1 MKRLSFIS
9 LFILLVATYLSA
21 VTVSYDFNDTNDLST
36 YFNLPVE
43 GDVIN
48 TSTGGILNTG
58 AVRFPHL
65 PEDPWFWM
73 GETRVITSKDGIY
86 LSEIDEPVTITAHI
100 NSFQNGGYAA
110 MGFSSA
116 SSNTAAPKCQI
127 TNVPAVGMQFYS
139 SGYSFFNNTSE
150 YIGSYP
156 SDIPLSWY
164 KVIYT
169 LIPRGADLY
178 DVSYELWRTNQSE
191 GFLFL
196 QKSGVYSFT
205 NPTINDGPVYPYF
218 GIDGHRVSY
227 VDNFTVSYPEEATLP
242 VTMSSFTA
250 TVYSDT
256 QIYLQWT
263 TESESNILGYN
274 VYRSEDSIIA
284 NAIKL
289 NPSFIEGTNT
299 SSLHTY
305 HFTDFEFEPNTSYY
319 YWVESTE
326 LSNNSSFYGPVSV
339 LSGDSEEDAP
349 PVEIDGNTGIV
360 RVSPNPFSPNTDISY
375 KLRETAHVTIGI
387 YNAKGQ
393 LVRSLVNGTKD
404 SGNYSINW
412 DGKDH
417 KGTRCSNGIYYA
429 RMQAG
434 SVNSYYKM
442 TLMK

>member
-9 LFILLVATYLSA
+9 LFILLVATCLSA
-21 VTVSYDFNDTNDLST
+21 VTVSYDFNDTKDLFT

-43 GDVIN
+43 GNVTN
-48 TSTGGILNTG
+48 SFSGGIGDTG
-58 AVRFPHL
+58 AVLFPGVL
-65 PEDPWFWM
+65 EFPLFPM
-73 GETRVITSKDGIY
+73 GQTRVITLKNGIY

-250 TVYSDT
+250 TVASET

-349 PVEIDGNTGIV
+349 PIEIDGNTGIV

-375 KLRETAHVTIGI
+375 KLRETAHVTMGI

-404 SGNYSINW
+404 SGNHSINW